1 MFVVSGLIAMIGV
14 LLVLAAPAGA
24 HEATFNS
31 TTSVVCDGD
40 GLVLVWNTSSWSF
53 TEDAGRHPDI
63 IVEMRADGGPW
74 AVVGNGPFN
83 EDNSRMLLGVAPI
96 PDGAVVLDI
105 RVTPDPTM
113 FWEGTTVTG
122 EGDQVTLDVPPFE
135 QFCEGVPP
143 IPTETPTPV
152 PPTPTATPVPPT
164 PTETPTPVPP
174 TPTQTV
180 TPVPPTASPV
190 PPTPTPEETPSVQPP
205 VTVTPTAVPPT
216 TTRRP
221 KSLRHRHQVDPLLF
235 CAPRRVSRSQSRVNP
250 AMSLMS
256 PSMAHLR

>member
-1 MFVVSGLIAMIGV
+1 MFVVAGLIAMIGV

-53 TEDAGRHPDI
+53 TEDAGR
-63 IVEMRADGGPW
+63 
-74 AVVGNGPFN
+74 
-83 EDNSRMLLGVAPI
+83 MLLGVAPI

-113 FWEGTTVTG
+113 FWEGTTATG

-152 PPTPTATPVPPT
+152 PTTPVPPT

-174 TPTQTV
+174 TPTQTATPV
-180 TPVPPTASPV
+180 PPIPTPTQTPTPVPPTASPV
-190 PPTPTPEETPSVQPP
+190 LPTPTPEETPSVQPP

-221 KSLRHRHQVDPLLF
+221 KSLRHPHQVDPLSF